1 MSGEVIALL
10 AGGATLAGLIIAGQ
24 ARIEGRLGTLEGLVG
39 DLRER
44 LAALEVRLAALEVR
58 VAQIEVALGI
68 QIGGGRA
75 ELFPPPTD
83 PREADRPP
91 E

>member
-10 AGGATLAGLIIAGQ
+10 AVGATLAGLIIAGQ
-24 ARIEGRLGTLEGLVG
+24 ARIEGRLATLEGLVG

-44 LAALEVRLAALEVR
+44 LAALEVW
-58 VAQIEVALGI
+58 VAQIEAALGV
-68 QIGGGRA
+68 QIGGVRA
-75 ELFPPPTD
+75 ELFPPPRN